1 MSLQHSPQPR
11 FQRGR
16 HLPLKLGPAETVLS
30 SSWGALPRAKA
41 LRRVFIRGQEW
52 KIHHAQGRKFHSEG
66 PLSWIHVGRPQGQHS
81 YLPGDGFPTFPWGR
95 PARTE
100 EQLCLPLGPIIT
112 PSQLRAIIPQGPNE
126 HLLDI
131 RPCGSYRR
139 DRSP

>member
-66 PLSWIHVGRPQGQHS
+66 PLSCIIAARPIARARQVPFVCLRTTGCF
-81 YLPGDGFPTFPWGR
+81 YPALPMFISGDIYHQNKNKVQAALPPVQRPRNPSLWHFWFSPT
-95 PARTE
+95 
-100 EQLCLPLGPIIT
+100 
-112 PSQLRAIIPQGPNE
+112 
-126 HLLDI
+126 
-131 RPCGSYRR
+131 
-139 DRSP
+139 